1 MNGTVGELLQRCRA
15 AGLALLT
22 EGGALHVEFDGEP
35 PIDLLEEIRQRKPE
49 VIAAL
54 SDALGPD

>member
-1 MNGTVGELLQRCRA
+1 MIGTVYELLRRCQA
-15 AGLALLT
+15 AGLQLLA